1 MAVADPQTVSISGT
15 TTSLPRVGSDPG
27 KFASADGNISYDF
40 SHSYGKRT
48 RRLVRINNLKIVAD
62 PLTPANNTYRSMS
75 ISIVADLPPV
85 GYTAAEAKAVFDGFI
100 TQLQAAS
107 GAVLV
112 KWFGGEQ

>member
-1 MAVADPQTVSISGT
+1 MAVADPQTVTISGT
-15 TTSLPRVGSDPG
+15 TVSLPRVGSDPG
-27 KFASADGNISYDF
+27 KFASADGNVSVDF

-48 RRLVRINNLKIVAD
+48 RRLVRINYLKAVAD
-62 PLTPANNTYRSMS
+62 PLTPANNVYRSMS

-85 GYTAAEAKAVFDGFI
+85 GYTAAEAKAIFDGFI